1 LKKEIQIN
9 PYIGCF
15 QINSSMANSK
25 NSVSTF
31 RNDAIA
37 NFDATEIAIKIKD
50 KSISQQE
57 VLDSVKRRLAD
68 ANPAINAILCSD
80 FEIGLKHKRHPKEA
94 VFSGVPTFIKDLL
107 NVKGFPTS
115 HGSKAMPNLPVKSND
130 KAVNQIESTGCIV
143 VGKSTTSEIGLLP
156 ATETLVSGNTC
167 NPHNTGY
174 STGGSSG
181 GSAALVAAGVV
192 PFAHAADGGGSI
204 RIPAA
209 CCGLVG
215 LKPTRGRHNQSP
227 TKNLPI
233 DIVTQGIV
241 SKSVRDTANYFAA
254 IEQYYKPK
262 HLPFIG
268 KVEHA
273 GKKRLKIGVFTDSPA
288 GVESHPEVVNAT
300 LEAAKKCETLGHQVE
315 FIKNPYGPEVLFDF
329 LIYYSFLANMA
340 STFGKLTYDIKFD
353 ANKLEPFT
361 KELAG
366 YFSKLA
372 ILFPASVKRLNK
384 TLPKTYQKQFHQF
397 DILLS
402 PVLASPVP
410 QLGYFGTDVPFL
422 AHIMRM
428 NSYVNF
434 TIIQNAT
441 GAPAISLPM
450 GKCSKGL
457 PIGAMFAANTGQE
470 AILLELA
477 FELEEAK
484 MFQPFL

>member
-1 LKKEIQIN
+1 
-9 PYIGCF
+9 
-15 QINSSMANSK
+15 MTHSK
-25 NSVSTF
+25 NSVST
-31 RNDAIA
+31 AKIGIIE
-37 NFDATEIAIKIKD
+37 NFDATEIAAKIKD
-50 KSISQQE
+50 KALSQQE
-57 VLDSVKRRLAD
+57 VLDSVQQRLSS
-68 ANPAINAILCSD
+68 ANPLINAILCSD
-80 FEIGLKHKRHPKEA
+80 FEIGLKHKKYQEGI
-94 VFSGVPTFIKDLL
+94 FSGVPTFIKDLL
-107 NVKGFPTS
+107 NVRGFPTL
-115 HGSKAMPNLPVKSND
+115 HGSLALPNVPVKSND
-130 KAVNQIESTGCIV
+130 KVVNQILSSGCIV
-143 VGKSTTSEIGLLP
+143 VGKSTTSEFGLLP
-156 ATETLVSGNTC
+156 ATETLVSGSTC
-167 NPHNTGY
+167 NPHNIQY

-181 GSAALVAAGVV
+181 GAGALVASGVV

-241 SKSVRDTANYFAA
+241 SRSVRDTANYYAA

-262 HLPFIG
+262 HLPAIG

-273 GKKRLKIGVFTDSPA
+273 GKKRLKIAVFTDSPA
-288 GVESHPEVVNAT
+288 GVESHPDVVRPT
-300 LEAAKKCETLGHQVE
+300 HDAAKKCESLGHKVE
-315 FIKNPYGPEVLFDF
+315 YISNPYGAEVLFDF

-340 STFGKLTYDIKFD
+340 SNFGKLTYDLKFD
-353 ANKLEPFT
+353 AKKLEPFT

-366 YFSKLA
+366 YFSKLVV
-372 ILFPASVKRLNK
+372 LMPASIKRL
-384 TLPKTYQKQFHQF
+384 TQSLPKTYEQQFQQY
-397 DILLS
+397 DIILS

-410 QLGYFGTDVPFL
+410 KLGYFGADVRFL

-450 GKCSKGL
+450 GKCSNGL
-457 PIGAMFAANTGQE
+457 PIGAMFAANTGE
-470 AILLELA
+470 ESKLLELA
-477 FELEEAK
+477 FELEEAQL
-484 MFQPFL
+484 FQPFL